1 MAMTKRDFV
10 AIAKIIREEKTLRV
24 PDPMRDATA
33 QEIARG
39 IARHAKDVN
48 PRFDRAKFLTACG
61 FDSDSIG
68 G

>member
-10 AIAKIIREEKTLRV
+10 AIAEIIKAETETTRPQLGTL
-24 PDPMRDATA
+24 
-33 QEIARG
+33 EIAKG

-61 FDSDSIG
+61 FDSDSVG
-68 G
+68 W